1 MKGFC
6 FAKKYWRNKKDGAA
20 FATPSALRRV
30 LAAAILAA
38 AVAVGGKKGRKRSV
52 LIKAIQKRYDDG
64 QATAAQNVRAE
75 NAVLAAE
82 YKQRDQDPKSRVTLR
97 EAIHKKPPV
106 LDRRGYVLSKTACGF
121 VFLIHII
128 RFFKKRCWFF

>member
-1 MKGFC
+1 M
-6 FAKKYWRNKKDGAA
+6 
-20 FATPSALRRV
+20 
-30 LAAAILAA
+30 AA

-106 LDRRGYVLSKTACGF
+106 LERRGYVLSKTACGF

-128 RFFKKRCWFF
+128 PFFKKRCWFFWQIPLSFSCQMKKNAV